1 MPISDILR
9 LMDILL
15 VGYGRMGKAIEK
27 EAIRRGHRITGIF
40 DADGECFTEQ
50 QQLPPA
56 DVCIE
61 FTTPQTAYKNCL
73 HAINK
78 GLPVVSGTTGWRD
91 DVQKLQ
97 ESISTSKSGTFFYAS
112 NFSLGVNILFELN
125 RQLARIMQKAP
136 EYSVSLEETHHVH
149 KLDAPSGTAI
159 TLAEDIIKESPN
171 LEGWALAPNLDP
183 HTLPIE
189 AKRIGEIPGI
199 HSIKWHSPVDELTLS
214 HEAFG
219 REGFALGAVLAAE
232 YAVAHHGVLSM
243 RMMLGFSD

>member
-1 MPISDILR
+1 
-9 LMDILL
+9 MDILL

-78 GLPVVSGTTGWRD
+78 ELPVVSGTTGWRD

-112 NFSLGVNILFELN
+112 NFSLGINILFELN

-159 TLAEDIIKESPN
+159 TLAEDIIKEFPD
-171 LEGWALAPNLDP
+171 LDGWALAPNLDS

-232 YAVAHHGVLSM
+232 YAVTHHGVLSM
-243 RMMLGFSD
+243 RMMLGFCD

>member
-1 MPISDILR
+1 
-9 LMDILL
+9 MDILL

-40 DADGECFTEQ
+40 DADGECFMEQ

-91 DVQKLQ
+91 NVQKLQ
-97 ESISTSKSGTFFYAS
+97 EAILTSS

-171 LEGWALAPNLDP
+171 LDGWALAPNLDP

-232 YAVAHHGVLSM
+232 YAVTHHGVLSM
-243 RMMLGFSD
+243 RMMLGFCD

>member
-1 MPISDILR
+1 
-9 LMDILL
+9 MDILL

-78 GLPVVSGTTGWRD
+78 ELPVVSGTTGWRD

-97 ESISTSKSGTFFYAS
+97 ESISTSKSGSFFYAS

-159 TLAEDIIKESPN
+159 TLAEDIIKEFPD
-171 LEGWALAPNLDP
+171 LDGWALAPNLDS

-232 YAVAHHGVLSM
+232 YAVTHHGVLSM
-243 RMMLGFSD
+243 RMMLGFCD

>member
-1 MPISDILR
+1 
-9 LMDILL
+9 MDILL

-27 EAIRRGHRITGIF
+27 EAIQRGHRITGIF

-78 GLPVVSGTTGWRD
+78 ELPVVSGTTGWRD

-171 LEGWALAPNLDP
+171 LDGWVLAPNLDS

>member
-1 MPISDILR
+1 
-9 LMDILL
+9 
-15 VGYGRMGKAIEK
+15 
-27 EAIRRGHRITGIF
+27 
-40 DADGECFTEQ
+40 
-50 QQLPPA
+50 
-56 DVCIE
+56 
-61 FTTPQTAYKNCL
+61 
-73 HAINK
+73 
-78 GLPVVSGTTGWRD
+78 
-91 DVQKLQ
+91 
-97 ESISTSKSGTFFYAS
+97 
-112 NFSLGVNILFELN
+112 
-125 RQLARIMQKAP
+125 MQKAP

-171 LEGWALAPNLDP
+171 LDGWALAPNLDS

-232 YAVAHHGVLSM
+232 YAVTHHGVLSM
-243 RMMLGFSD
+243 RMMLGFCD

>member
-1 MPISDILR
+1 
-9 LMDILL
+9 MDILL

-91 DVQKLQ
+91 NVQKLQ
-97 ESISTSKSGTFFYAS
+97 ETILNGTFFYAS
-112 NFSLGVNILFELN
+112 NFRLGVNILFELN

-171 LEGWALAPNLDP
+171 LDGWVLAPNLDP

-232 YAVAHHGVLSM
+232 YAVTHHGVLSM
-243 RMMLGFSD
+243 RMMLGFCD

>member
-1 MPISDILR
+1 
-9 LMDILL
+9 MDILL

-27 EAIRRGHRITGIF
+27 EAIQRGHRITGIF

-78 GLPVVSGTTGWRD
+78 ELPVVSGTTGWRD

-159 TLAEDIIKESPN
+159 TLAEDIIKEFPD
-171 LEGWALAPNLDP
+171 LDGWALAPNLDS

>member
-1 MPISDILR
+1 
-9 LMDILL
+9 MDILL

-78 GLPVVSGTTGWRD
+78 ELPVVSGTTGWRD

-159 TLAEDIIKESPN
+159 TLAEDIIKEFPD
-171 LEGWALAPNLDP
+171 LDGWALAPNLDS

-232 YAVAHHGVLSM
+232 YAVTHHGVLSM
-243 RMMLGFSD
+243 RMMLGFCD

>member
-1 MPISDILR
+1 
-9 LMDILL
+9 MDILL
-15 VGYGRMGKAIEK
+15 VGYGRMGKAVEK

-91 DVQKLQ
+91 NVQKLQ
-97 ESISTSKSGTFFYAS
+97 ETILNGTFFYAS

-171 LEGWALAPNLDP
+171 LDGWVLAPNLDP

-232 YAVAHHGVLSM
+232 YAVTHHGVLSM
-243 RMMLGFSD
+243 RMMLGFCD

>member
-1 MPISDILR
+1 
-9 LMDILL
+9 MDILL

-97 ESISTSKSGTFFYAS
+97 ETILNSKSGTFFYAS
-112 NFSLGVNILFELN
+112 NFSLGVNILN

-159 TLAEDIIKESPN
+159 TLAEDIIKEFPD
-171 LEGWALAPNLDP
+171 LDGWALAPNLDS

-232 YAVAHHGVLSM
+232 YAVTHHGVLSM
-243 RMMLGFSD
+243 RMMLGFCD

>member
-1 MPISDILR
+1 
-9 LMDILL
+9 MDILL

-78 GLPVVSGTTGWRD
+78 ELPVVSGTTGWRD

-97 ESISTSKSGTFFYAS
+97 EAILTSKSGTFFYAS

-159 TLAEDIIKESPN
+159 TLAEDIIKEFPD
-171 LEGWALAPNLDP
+171 LDGWALAPNLDS

-219 REGFALGAVLAAE
+219 RQGFALGAVLAAE
-232 YAVAHHGVLSM
+232 YAVTHHGVLSM
-243 RMMLGFSD
+243 RMMLGFCD

>member
-1 MPISDILR
+1 
-9 LMDILL
+9 
-15 VGYGRMGKAIEK
+15 MGKAIEK
-27 EAIRRGHRITGIF
+27 EAIQRGHRITGIF

-78 GLPVVSGTTGWRD
+78 ELPVVSGTTGWRD

-112 NFSLGVNILFELN
+112 NFSLGVNSLFELN

-136 EYSVSLEETHHVH
+136 EYSDSLEETHHVH

-171 LEGWALAPNLDP
+171 LDGWVLAPNLDS

-214 HEAFG
+214 LEAFG

>member
-1 MPISDILR
+1 
-9 LMDILL
+9 MDILL

-78 GLPVVSGTTGWRD
+78 ELPVVSGTTGWRD

-159 TLAEDIIKESPN
+159 TLAEDIIKEFPD
-171 LEGWALAPNLDP
+171 LDGWALAPNLDS

-219 REGFALGAVLAAE
+219 RQGFALGAVLAAE
-232 YAVAHHGVLSM
+232 YAVTHHGVLSM
-243 RMMLGFSD
+243 RMMLGFCD

>member
-1 MPISDILR
+1 
-9 LMDILL
+9 MDILL

-78 GLPVVSGTTGWRD
+78 ELPVVSGTTGWRD

-97 ESISTSKSGTFFYAS
+97 EAILTSRSGTFFYAS

-159 TLAEDIIKESPN
+159 TLAEDIIKGSPN
-171 LEGWALAPNLDP
+171 LDRWALAPNLDP

-232 YAVAHHGVLSM
+232 YAVTHHGVLSM
-243 RMMLGFSD
+243 RMMLGFCD

>member
-1 MPISDILR
+1 
-9 LMDILL
+9 MDILL

-27 EAIRRGHRITGIF
+27 EALRRGHRITGIF
-40 DADGECFTEQ
+40 DTDGECFTDQE
-50 QQLPPA
+50 QLPSA

-73 HAINK
+73 HGINK

-97 ESISTSKSGTFFYAS
+97 DDILTSKSGTFFYAS

-125 RQLARIMQKAP
+125 RRLARIMQKAP
-136 EYSVSLEETHHVH
+136 EYSVSLEETHHIH
-149 KLDAPSGTAI
+149 KLDAPSGW
-159 TLAEDIIKESPN
+159 TLAPDS
-171 LEGWALAPNLDP
+171 AP

-189 AKRIGEIPGI
+189 AKRIGEVPGI
-199 HSIKWHSPVDELTLS
+199 HSIKWHSPVDELTLT

-232 YAVAHHGVLSM
+232 YAATHHGVLSM
-243 RMMLGFSD
+243 SMMLGFTE

>member
-1 MPISDILR
+1 
-9 LMDILL
+9 MDILL

-50 QQLPPA
+50 QKLPPA

-97 ESISTSKSGTFFYAS
+97 EAILTSKSGTFFYAS

-171 LEGWALAPNLDP
+171 LEGWALAPKLDP